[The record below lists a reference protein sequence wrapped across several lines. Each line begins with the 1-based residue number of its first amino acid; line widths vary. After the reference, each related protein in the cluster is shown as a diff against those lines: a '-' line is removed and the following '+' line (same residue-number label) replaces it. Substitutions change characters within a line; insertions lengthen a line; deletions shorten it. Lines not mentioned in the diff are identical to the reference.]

1 MHFFHPDFRR
11 CQIMDR
17 HLETLAVRHYN
28 TLFLRVDVA
37 DVPFLVERFEIR
49 ILPCVLTL
57 VGGVTKDRITGF
69 EGLAETEGDGFTT
82 AQLELRLHQSGPY
95 DDASIYTADA
105 GIGCLGVAPTP
116 PPSVVRKV

>member
-1 MHFFHPDFRR
+1 
-11 CQIMDR
+11 MDR
-17 HLETLAVRHYN
+17 HLETLAARHYS

-82 AQLELRLHQSGPY
+82 AQLELRLHQSGAH
-95 DDASIYTADA
+95 DDAAIYR
-105 GIGCLGVAPTP
+105 
-116 PPSVVRKV
+116 S